1 MMEQFSWQ
9 AFWTACLAVNLIWYA
24 AVLLLFYRKEL
35 QNFLKKGSVG
45 DEKATDVR
53 SSKRT
58 PTQQTGD
65 GFESKSASSVQLMGQ
80 PKLPQGVEVIS
91 SNQVSFLANEQ
102 GRYDQVGLVADVV
115 QELKDIFSKL
125 EKQAGS
131 KADFFKMLEQ
141 VKEDYGSISGH
152 PSIGNINDFI
162 RQSAP
167 FHISDEEL
175 ENLWY

>member
-1 MMEQFSWQ
+1 MEQFSWQ
-9 AFWTACLAVNLIWYA
+9 AFWTACFTVNLIWYA

-35 QNFLKKGSVG
+35 QNFLKKGSIG
-45 DEKATDVR
+45 DGEITDVR

-58 PTQQTGD
+58 QSPQTG
-65 GFESKSASSVQLMGQ
+65 GFESKSASEIQLMGQ
-80 PKLPQGVEVIS
+80 PKLPQGVEVVS
-91 SNQVSFLANEQ
+91 SNQVSFLATEQ
-102 GRYDQVGLVADVV
+102 GRCDQVGLVADVV
-115 QELKDIFSKL
+115 QDVKEIFSEL
-125 EKQAGS
+125 EKRAGS
-131 KADFFKMLEQ
+131 KTDFFRMLEQ